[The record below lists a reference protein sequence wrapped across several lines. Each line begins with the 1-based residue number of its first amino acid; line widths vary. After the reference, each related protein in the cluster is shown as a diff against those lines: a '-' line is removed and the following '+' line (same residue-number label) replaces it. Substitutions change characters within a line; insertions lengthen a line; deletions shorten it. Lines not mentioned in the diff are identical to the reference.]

1 MNRILKKILSAGL
14 ALSLTASLAVPAL
27 ASEALGEDLTT
38 RETLLNEDT
47 ELTANV
53 FWSSAYSDLR
63 TEYLVTY
70 DPNRDVKPIVTYGDV
85 LTDRSTV
92 SAMAKRLEAEG
103 YRVVA
108 GFNGDFYNVNT
119 GLPIGMV
126 VTEGILRSSDA
137 GYHAIGFRKDGS
149 AVLGKPAVK
158 VTAEL
163 GYKAAGTSTEV
174 VRKVMGVNKARVST
188 GGIYLYTY
196 DFNSKHTTGTTEAGI
211 DVLCS
216 VEKGELAIGETVKL
230 TVERVAETA
239 SPTAIGKDQ
248 MVLSVNLKSDAYHV
262 DALRNIPE
270 GSEITLTLTAA
281 DEDWE
286 DVEYAV
292 GSLYSLV
299 EKGKVVSGLA
309 AGVNPRTAVGQK
321 RDGTLIF
328 YTVDGR
334 KPGHSIGASLTQVA
348 QRLIELGCETALCL
362 DGGGSTTLSVTE
374 PDKTAAKTYN
384 VPSDGVERAVTNQIF
399 LVADSSSSGKLSHY
413 YVRADHDY
421 VLAGSQVNISAAA
434 VDTNYIPMDR
444 SYELTASGGT
454 LNGTVL
460 TTPAEGGEITVTAS
474 GGSKRGSTTVH
485 AIAEPDEIIVRNSS
499 GVAITELE
507 VAPGTETKLTASAV
521 YNHLPLHADPESF
534 TWEVSGRIGHIDEQ
548 GNFISGATGEGKIV
562 VTAGEQSVEID
573 VTVTRLPLKTVEDFE
588 ERETVFDGD
597 SDGSMRYSRDGGTET
612 VRMGYASGKLEYT
625 LSPENSFAAEWL
637 ADESTRINSDLY
649 TSLNLWVYG
658 DGSRNILNLLYSDGE
673 EDLLPY
679 EITRLDFNG
688 WQLVTIPVEGER
700 FEIQGLQ
707 VVTGDISYM
716 DDGQGGIAE
725 VYPEKPSSGTVYLD
739 QIVASFGNAVDS
751 TVPEIEAEL
760 DRDAWEVT
768 AEIYDAVDGV
778 PAADQVNVT
787 FNGGAV
793 DYEYDR
799 RSGEVTVAL
808 PGPGESYEAMRVTI
822 TARDASGN
830 IGRASVDVEPY
841 GVEHKFTDIGNYW
854 GATYV
859 DFLYNSGVTTGYAD
873 GSFRPNQNIT
883 RAQFAV
889 MLYRYLGLGESDYAD
904 VKLPFADNAR
914 IADYAIP
921 AIKALYTEGIIN
933 GSAGK
938 DGKLYFNPNNPLTR
952 AQAATMIGRTQEKG
966 YDSVE
971 LTFTDAGRIPA
982 YARFYIQT
990 MAAQGIIG
998 GYADGSFK
1006 PNNNITRGQMA
1017 KILYNLM

>member
-1 MNRILKKILSAGL
+1 MGL
-14 ALSLTASLAVPAL
+14 ALSLMASLAVPAL
-27 ASEALGEDLTT
+27 ASDALGEDLTGQS
-38 RETLLNEDT
+38 TLLNEET
-47 ELTANV
+47 ELSTNV

-63 TEYLVTY
+63 TEHLVTY
-70 DPNRDVKPIVTYGDV
+70 EPNRDVTPIVTYGGA

-92 SAMAKRLEAEG
+92 SAMAKQLEAEG

-149 AVLGKPAVK
+149 AVLGKPGVK

-163 GYKAAGTSTEV
+163 GYRASGTSTEV
-174 VRKVMGVNKARVST
+174 VRQVMGVNKARVSA

-196 DFNSKHTTGTTEAGI
+196 DFNSKHTTGTTEAGV
-211 DVLCS
+211 DVLCT
-216 VEKGELAIGETVKL
+216 VEDGELAIGETVTL
-230 TVERVAETA
+230 TVDRVVETA
-239 SPTAIGKDQ
+239 ASTSIGKDQ
-248 MVLSVNLKSDAYHV
+248 MVLSANLKSDAYHV
-262 DALRNIPE
+262 DALRNIPV
-270 GSEITLTLTAA
+270 GSEITLKITAS

-286 DVEYAV
+286 DVECAV
-292 GSLYSLV
+292 GGLYSLV
-299 EKGKVVSGLA
+299 ENGEVVSGLA

-328 YTVDGR
+328 YTIDGR
-334 KPGHSIGASLTQVA
+334 KPGYSIGASLTQVA
-348 QRLIELGCETALCL
+348 QRMIELGCETALCL
-362 DGGGSTTLSVTE
+362 DGGGSTTLAITE
-374 PDKTAAKTYN
+374 PDEMAAKTYN
-384 VPSDGVERAVTNQIF
+384 TPSDGVERAVTNQIF
-399 LVADSSSSGKLSHY
+399 LVADNEPSGRLSHF

-421 VLAGSQVNISAAA
+421 VLAGSQVNLSAAA

-444 SYELTASGGT
+444 SYELTASAGS

-460 TTPAEGGEITVTAS
+460 TTPSEGGEISVTAS
-474 GGSKRGSTTVH
+474 GGSKRGSTTVY
-485 AIAEPDEIIVRNSS
+485 AVADPDEIIIRNSS
-499 GVAITELE
+499 DVAIKELE

-521 YNHLPLHADPESF
+521 YNHLPLHADAEAF
-534 TWEVSGRIGHIDEQ
+534 TWEVEGKIGSIDEQ
-548 GNFISGATGEGKIV
+548 GSFIAGSTGDGKII
-562 VTAGEQSVEID
+562 VTAGERSVEID

-588 ERETVFDGD
+588 EERTIFDGTTSD
-597 SDGSMRYSRDGGTET
+597 SIRFSLDDGTET
-612 VRMGYASGKLEYT
+612 VRMGYVSGKLEYT
-625 LSPENSFAAEWL
+625 LSAENSFAAEWL
-637 ADESTRINSDLY
+637 ADDSTRINSDLY
-649 TSLNLWVYG
+649 TSLNVWVYG
-658 DGSRNILNLLYSDGE
+658 DGSRNILNLLYSDG
-673 EDLLPY
+673 DQDYLPY
-679 EITRLDFNG
+679 EITRLDFTG
-688 WQLVTIPVEGER
+688 WQLVTIPVEGDH

-707 VVTGDISYM
+707 VYTGDVAYM
-716 DDGQGGIAE
+716 DDGEGGIAE
-725 VYPEKPSSGTVYLD
+725 VYPDQPSSGTVYLD

-760 DRDAWEVT
+760 DAEQWTVT

-778 PAADQVNVT
+778 LAEDQISVT
-787 FNGGAV
+787 YNGGEI

-799 RSGEVTVAL
+799 RSGEVTVSL

-830 IGRASVDVEPY
+830 IGRASVDVEPK
-841 GVEHKFTDIGNYW
+841 GVDHKFTDIGNYW

-889 MLYRYLGLGESDYAD
+889 MLYRYLGLEEADYAH
-904 VKLPFADNAR
+904 VSLPFADNSK
-914 IADYAIP
+914 IADYAVP

-938 DGKLYFNPNNPLTR
+938 DGKLYFNPNNSLTR

-971 LTFTDAGRIPA
+971 LTFTDAGKIPA
-982 YARFYIQT
+982 YAQFYIQT

>member
-1 MNRILKKILSAGL
+1 MNRFLRRILSLG
-14 ALSLTASLAVPAL
+14 LSLTLMTSLAAPAL
-27 ASEALGEDLTT
+27 ASDALGEDLTG
-38 RETLLNEDT
+38 RSTLLNEET
-47 ELTANV
+47 ELFTNV

-63 TEYLVTY
+63 TEHLVTY
-70 DPNRDVKPIVTYGDV
+70 DPNRDVTPIVTYGGA

-92 SAMAKRLEAEG
+92 SSMAKQLEAEG

-149 AVLGKPAVK
+149 AVLGKPGVK

-163 GYKAAGTSTEV
+163 GYKSGSTEV
-174 VRKVMGVNKARVST
+174 VRQVMGVNKARVST

-196 DFNSKHTTGTTEAGI
+196 DFNAKHTTGTTEAGV
-211 DVLCS
+211 DVICS
-216 VEKGELAIGETVKL
+216 VEDGDLAIGETVTL

-239 SPTAIGKDQ
+239 ASTSIDKDQ

-262 DALRNIPE
+262 DALRNIPV
-270 GSEITLTLTAA
+270 GSEITLKITAA
-281 DEDWE
+281 DEDWK
-286 DVEYAV
+286 DVKYAV
-292 GSLYSLV
+292 GALYSLV
-299 EKGKVVSGLA
+299 EDGRVVSGLA

-328 YTVDGR
+328 YTIDGR

-348 QRLIELGCETALCL
+348 QRMIELGCETALCL
-362 DGGGSTTLSVTE
+362 DGGGSTTLAITE
-374 PDKTAAKTYN
+374 PDETAAKTYN
-384 VPSDGVERAVTNQIF
+384 TPSDGVERAVSNQIF
-399 LVADSSSSGKLSHY
+399 LVADSEPTGKLSHY
-413 YVRADHDY
+413 YVRPDYDY
-421 VLAGSQVNISAAA
+421 VLAGSRVNISAAA

-444 SYELTASGGT
+444 SYELTANAGT
-454 LNGTVL
+454 LSGTVL

-474 GGSKRGSTTVH
+474 GGSKRGSATVY
-485 AIAEPDEIIVRNSS
+485 AIADPDEIIVRNSS
-499 GVAITELE
+499 HVAIKELE

-521 YNHLPLHADPESF
+521 YNHLPLNADAEAF
-534 TWEVSGRIGHIDEQ
+534 TWEVKGKIGSIDEQ
-548 GNFISGATGEGKIV
+548 GNFIAGSTGSGKII

-588 ERETVFDGD
+588 EKDTIFNGTT
-597 SDGSMRYSRDGGTET
+597 SDTIRFSLDDGTET
-612 VRMGYASGKLEYT
+612 VRMGYSSGKLDYT
-625 LSPENSFAAEWL
+625 LSPENDFAAEWL
-637 ADESTRINSDLY
+637 ADDSTRINSDLY

-658 DGSRNILNLLYSDGE
+658 DGSRNILNLLYSDGQY
-673 EDLLPY
+673 DRLPY
-679 EITRLDFNG
+679 EITRLDFTG
-688 WQLVTIPVEGER
+688 WQLVTIPVEGDH

-707 VVTGDISYM
+707 VVTGDIAYM

-751 TVPEIEAEL
+751 TVPEITAEL
-760 DRDAWEVT
+760 DGESWAVKAEV
-768 AEIYDAVDGV
+768 YDAVDGV
-778 PAADQVNVT
+778 PAEDQVCVT
-787 FNGGAV
+787 YNGGEI
-793 DYEYDR
+793 DFDYDR
-799 RSGEVTVAL
+799 RSGELTIPL

-830 IGRASVDVEPY
+830 IGRASVDVESK
-841 GVEHKFTDIGNYW
+841 GVDHKFTDIGNYW
-854 GATYV
+854 GATFV

-889 MLYRYLGLGESDYAD
+889 MLYRYLGLEEADYAH
-904 VKLPFADNAR
+904 VTLPFADNAK

-933 GSAGK
+933 GSTGK
-938 DGKLYFNPNNPLTR
+938 DGKLYFNPNNSLTR

-971 LTFTDAGRIPA
+971 LTFTDAGKIPA
-982 YARFYIQT
+982 YAQFYIQT

>member
-1 MNRILKKILSAGL
+1 MKRILKKILSVGL
-14 ALSLTASLAVPAL
+14 ALSLTASLAAPAL
-27 ASEALGEDLTT
+27 ASEALGEELT
-38 RETLLNEDT
+38 EQNILLNKDT
-47 ELTANV
+47 ELISNV

-63 TEYLVTY
+63 TEYAVVY
-70 DPNRDVKPIVTYGDV
+70 EPNRSVKPIVTYGDV

-92 SAMAKRLEAEG
+92 SSMAKQLEKDG
-103 YRVVA
+103 YRVAA

-119 GLPIGMV
+119 GLPIGLV

-149 AVLGKPAVK
+149 AVLGKPGIK

-174 VRKVMGVNKARVST
+174 VRQVMGVNKARVSN
-188 GGIYLYTY
+188 GGIYLYTH
-196 DFNSKHTTGTTEAGI
+196 DFNAKHTTGTTEAGI

-239 SPTAIGKDQ
+239 SPTAIGEDQ
-248 MVLSVNLKSDAYHV
+248 VVLSVNLKSDAYHV

-270 GSEITLTLTAA
+270 GGEITLKITAA

-299 EKGKVVSGLA
+299 EKGKVVPGLA

-321 RDGTLIF
+321 KDGTLIF

-334 KPGHSIGASLTQVA
+334 KPGHSVGASLTQVA
-348 QRLIELGCETALCL
+348 ERLVELGCVTALCL
-362 DGGGSTTLSVTE
+362 DGGGSTTLSITE
-374 PDKTAAKTYN
+374 PDETAAKVYN

-399 LVADSSSSGKLSHY
+399 LVADNDPSGKLSHY
-413 YVRADHDY
+413 YVRAEHDY
-421 VLAGSQVNISAAA
+421 VLAGSRVNISAAA

-454 LNGTVL
+454 LNGTEL

-474 GGSKRGSTTVH
+474 GGNKRGSTTVH

-499 GVAITELE
+499 GVAVKELE

-521 YNHLPLHADPESF
+521 YRHLPLHADPESF
-534 TWEVSGRIGHIDEQ
+534 RWEVEGRIGRIDEA
-548 GNFISGATGEGKIV
+548 GNFVSAATGEGKIIV
-562 VTAGEQSVEID
+562 SAGEKSVEID

-588 ERETVFDGD
+588 GKETVFDGR
-597 SDGSMRYSRDGGTET
+597 SADGIRYSIERGGEN
-612 VRMGYASGKLEYT
+612 VRMGHASGKLEYT

-637 ADESTRINSDLY
+637 ADDSVRINSELY

-688 WQLVTIPVEGER
+688 WQLVTIPVEGDH

-707 VVTGDISYM
+707 IVTGDISYM

-751 TVPEIEAEL
+751 TVPEVKAEL
-760 DRDAWEVT
+760 DTENWAVT
-768 AEIYDAVDGV
+768 AEVYDAVDGV
-778 PAADQVNVT
+778 PAEDQIRVSY
-787 FNGGAV
+787 NGE
-793 DYEYDR
+793 DIEFEYNR

-808 PGPGESYEAMRVTI
+808 PGPGESYEAMRVTV

-830 IGRASVDVEPY
+830 IGRASVDVEPN
-841 GVEHKFTDIGNYW
+841 GVEHKFTDIGKYW

-859 DFLYNSGVTTGYAD
+859 DFLYNSGVTAGYAD

-889 MLYRYLGLGESDYAD
+889 MLYRYLRLDESEYAD
-904 VKLPFADNAR
+904 VALPFADNGK

-938 DGKLYFNPNNPLTR
+938 DGKLYFNPNNSLTR

-966 YDSVE
+966 YDTVE

-982 YARFYIQT
+982 YAQFYIQT

>member
-1 MNRILKKILSAGL
+1 MNRILRRILSLGL
-14 ALSLTASLAVPAL
+14 SMTLMTSLAVPVL
-27 ASEALGEDLTT
+27 ASDALGEDLTG
-38 RETLLNEDT
+38 RDTLLNEGT
-47 ELTANV
+47 ELSTNV

-63 TEYLVTY
+63 TENLVTY
-70 DPNRDVKPIVTYGDV
+70 EPNRDVTPIVTYGGA

-92 SAMAKRLEAEG
+92 SAMAKQLEAEG

-149 AVLGKPAVK
+149 AVLGKPGLK

-163 GYKAAGTSTEV
+163 GYKSGSTEV
-174 VRKVMGVNKARVST
+174 VRQVMGVNKARVST
-188 GGIYLYTY
+188 GGIYLYTC
-196 DFNSKHTTGTTEAGI
+196 DFNAKHTTGTTEAGI
-211 DVLCS
+211 DVICS
-216 VEKGELAIGETVKL
+216 VEKGDLAIGETVKL

-239 SPTAIGKDQ
+239 VSTPIGEDQ

-262 DALRNIPE
+262 DALRNIPA
-270 GSEITLTLTAA
+270 GSEITLKIAA
-281 DEDWE
+281 SDEDWE

-292 GSLYSLV
+292 GALYSLV
-299 EKGKVVSGLA
+299 ENGREVSGLA
-309 AGVNPRTAVGQK
+309 AEVNPRTAVGQK
-321 RDGTLIF
+321 RDGTLVF

-334 KPGHSIGASLTQVA
+334 KPGHSIGASLSQVA
-348 QRLIELGCETALCL
+348 RRMIELGCETALCL
-362 DGGGSTTLSVTE
+362 DGGGSTTLSVTK
-374 PDKTAAKTYN
+374 PDETAAKTCN
-384 VPSDGVERAVTNQIF
+384 VPSDGVERAVSNQIF
-399 LVADSSSSGKLSHY
+399 LVASSKSTGKLSRF
-413 YVRADHDY
+413 YVRPDHDY
-421 VLAGSQVNISAAA
+421 VLAGSRVNISAAA
-434 VDTNYIPMDR
+434 IDTNHIPMDR
-444 SYELTASGGT
+444 SCDLTVSGGS

-474 GGSKRGSTTVH
+474 SGSKRGSATVY
-485 AIAEPDEIIVRNSS
+485 AIADPDEIVVRNSS
-499 GVAITELE
+499 GVAIKELE
-507 VAPGTETKLTASAV
+507 VAPGTETKLTASTV
-521 YNHLPLHADPESF
+521 YKHLPLHADAEAF
-534 TWEVSGRIGHIDEQ
+534 AWEVKGDVGSIDEQ
-548 GNFISGATGEGKIV
+548 GNFIAGSTGDGRIV

-588 ERETVFDGD
+588 EEHTIFDGAT
-597 SDGSMRYSRDGGTET
+597 SDTIRFALDDGTET

-625 LSPENSFAAEWL
+625 LSPENTFTAEWL
-637 ADESTRINSDLY
+637 ADETTRINSSLY
-649 TSLNLWVYG
+649 TSLNLWIYG
-658 DGSRNILNLLYSDGE
+658 DGSRNILNLLVSDGHH
-673 EDLLPY
+673 DRLPY
-679 EITRLDFNG
+679 EITRLDFTG
-688 WQLVTIPVEGER
+688 WQLVTIPVEEGE
-700 FEIQGLQ
+700 FEIRGLQ
-707 VVTGDISYM
+707 VVTGDIAYM

-751 TVPEIEAEL
+751 TVPEITAEL
-760 DRDAWEVT
+760 DAEEWAVK

-778 PAADQVNVT
+778 PAEEQISVT
-787 FNGGAV
+787 YNGGETAF
-793 DYEYDR
+793 EYDR
-799 RSGEVTVAL
+799 KSGEVTVAL
-808 PGPGESYEAMRVTI
+808 PASGESYEAMRVTI

-830 IGRASVDVEPY
+830 IGRASVDVEPR
-841 GVEHKFTDIGNYW
+841 GVDHKFTDIGSYW

-873 GSFRPNQNIT
+873 GSFRPGQNIT

-889 MLYRYLGLGESDYAD
+889 MLYRYLGLEEADYAH
-904 VKLPFADNAR
+904 VSLPFADNGK
-914 IADYAIP
+914 IADYAVP

-933 GSAGK
+933 GSTGK
-938 DGKLYFNPNNPLTR
+938 DGKLYFNPNSSLTR

-971 LTFTDAGRIPA
+971 LTFTDAGKIPA

-998 GYADGSFK
+998 GYTDGSFK